1 MLKKFYRY
9 AALMLAVVT
18 FGCLASCNDDDPVAA
33 PSIDIKNTEPGET
46 DISFR
51 LIPHDAT
58 SYGYAVVTSADYKAK
73 NYQFT
78 MVNNGQEESYTVSN
92 LTSGETYYIV
102 AIAYNGTIASEE
114 KSVRTRT
121 GSLIDLPTVEVKDF
135 TMTEDSVTCMLVA
148 SPGTSYLQFTFYP
161 EVAAGGEHVWQ
172 KLLAVTDNEAEKL
185 NPEGNWVGTTGLMPG
200 DYVLEA
206 IPYVHELEGERLLYK
221 FKLEIT
227 NRTYVSMN
235 SSDLTFKDMQVTLKK
250 NPLCHSYY
258 IGLVKESNFK
268 PANVLDMLAKG
279 GAEAVHETADYSGS
293 LRELLGKDQ
302 MGAWFPR
309 ETVTLWIVPCDEN
322 GEYSQDP
329 AYVIKHHIEIPK
341 RTYTFNGSGKVEVDV
356 TATENTSY
364 TAKLKATDC
373 AHYYLLTGAKAEIEA
388 ALPSQDLVL
397 DSMMKLNP
405 QTEMER
411 TIGPSNLQPDTDYR
425 IYAIAADSE
434 GELGKLTTVDVH
446 TPALDFSSS
455 ASIAVAT
462 KQINYEDVVLTFTPA
477 NGCTRVRYLLLTP
490 AEYVQTPYNG
500 IASRVQSALA
510 LNTESKIVTLDLT
523 GATDVP
529 IRLLTSNQQYLLF
542 VLPLDADGK
551 MGSMP
556 EELTFRPKKFD
567 LTGTA
572 TVTYTKPRI
581 TGQSPKRVRFTVTPE
596 AGCKGYYV
604 QAISEGNSYTDNEL
618 ISKLLKPEST
628 YVYDEDGGD
637 APEYDFDLTIYN
649 NATIY
654 ILCRD
659 AEGKFNNPRE
669 NPTPIKVEF

>member
-18 FGCLASCNDDDPVAA
+18 LGCLASCNDDDPVVT

-46 DISFR
+46 DLSFR
-51 LIPHDAT
+51 LVPHDAT
-58 SYGYAVVTSADYKAK
+58 SYGYAVVTSAEYEAK

-78 MVNNGQEESYTVSN
+78 MVNSGEEDSYTVSN
-92 LTSGETYYIV
+92 LTSGATYYIV

-114 KSVRTRT
+114 KSVRTKT

-135 TMTEDSVTCMLVA
+135 AMTENSVSCRLVA
-148 SPGTSYLQFTFYP
+148 SPGTSYLQYTFYP
-161 EVAAGGEHVWQ
+161 EVAADGQHVWQ
-172 KLLAVTDNEAEKL
+172 KLQAVTDNEEEKL
-185 NPEGNWVGTTGLMPG
+185 LPEGNMVGTTGLMPG

-206 IPYVHELEGERLLYK
+206 IPYVHELEGERMLYK
-221 FKLEIT
+221 FTLEIT
-227 NRTYVSMN
+227 NRTYVSMR
-235 SSDLTFKDMQVTLKK
+235 SEDLTFKDMKVTLEK
-250 NPLCHSYY
+250 NKLCHSYY
-258 IGLVKESNFK
+258 IGLVKESSFN
-268 PANVLDMLAKG
+268 PANVLDMLSKG
-279 GAEAVHETADYSGS
+279 ATQAVHATDDYSGS

-329 AYVIKHHIEIPK
+329 TYVIKHHIEIPK
-341 RTYTFNGSGKVEVDV
+341 RTYTFNGSGKVEVNV

-364 TAKLKATDC
+364 SATIKATDC
-373 AHYYLLTGAKAEIEA
+373 AHYYLLTGTKADIET
-388 ALPSQDLVL
+388 ALPSQDLLL
-397 DSMMKLNP
+397 DSMMKLTP

-411 TIGPSNLQPDTDYR
+411 TIRPNNLEPGTDYR

-455 ASIAVAT
+455 ASVTVTT

-490 AEYVQTPYNG
+490 AEYVRAPYNG
-500 IASRVQSALA
+500 IANRVQNALA
-510 LNTESKIVTLDLT
+510 LNTDSKIVTLDLT

-529 IRLLTSNQQYLLF
+529 IRMLTSNQQYLLF
-542 VLPLDADGK
+542 VLPMDAEGK
-551 MGSMP
+551 AGSMP
-556 EELTFRPKKFD
+556 EELTFKPRKFD
-567 LTGTA
+567 MTGTA

-604 QAISEGNSYTDNEL
+604 QAISTGKSYTDNEL
-618 ISKLLKPEST
+618 ISQLLKPEST

-637 APEYDFDLTIYN
+637 APERDFDLTIYN

-669 NPTPIKVEF
+669 NPTPIQVEF